1 MKIPA
6 GLSFLAAFSMITLCA
21 CGPRSEPE
29 PDDTFTIGQ
38 QPDGSYTVPTGQ
50 ILTPAGRQVLFPG
63 RPTDLALDPA
73 EKILAIKNNDGIVL
87 VSTAD
92 GSLLQHLRLA
102 RKGMGF
108 TGILWAGDGRTIYS
122 SDGRGYI
129 QRAEV
134 DPSGVAR
141 WLTPIALPAVD
152 EDSSAPGGMALSSD
166 GRTLYVTLCRN
177 NTLGLVSLENGATE
191 EIPVGVAPYTVVLA
205 PGRRAYVSNWGG
217 RRAEAGELTAKSSGT
232 PALIDPETGVANSGT
247 VSVIDLDGKRPAGE
261 IRVAL
266 HPCGMALSPDS
277 SQLYVA
283 CANSDTI
290 SVIDTRTDRV
300 VESISVRPNQRLPF
314 GSGPNAV
321 CVSPDG
327 SRLYVADGTDN
338 AVCVVAPGRPAGPD
352 TGQSPVLGYIPTAWY
367 PGAVILN
374 RSGAWLYVANVKGIG
389 SRQRRPDQAG
399 YNSYGYS
406 GSVSLIRTPDQA
418 ALAEYTRQ
426 VESNNHHA
434 WKMSR
439 LAETPR
445 SVEPVPLPERPGE
458 PSVFKHV
465 IYIIKEN
472 RTYDQ
477 VFGDLP
483 QGNGDSSLVHFGRDV
498 TPNHHALAETFV
510 LLDNFYCSGVLSA
523 DGHQW
528 TDEAYVTDYLEKMF
542 GYFSRSYPYEGDDP
556 LAFAST
562 GFIWDGVLR
571 RGLSF
576 RDYGE
581 FIQARITPS
590 SATWSDIYRDYLDDT
605 ARVRIEANTELHTL
619 RPYICPTF
627 IGFPA
632 KVQDVY
638 RVREF
643 LREFRGY
650 EARGELPNFI
660 IMLLPT
666 DHTAGTRPGFPT
678 PRAMVADND
687 LALGR
692 LVEAVSNSRF
702 WKDTAIFVTEDDPQ
716 DGLDHVDSHRT
727 VGFVISP
734 YTPRGKVVNVN
745 YSQIDMVRTIE
756 LILGLPPMHQ
766 LDLAARPMRECF
778 TQKPD
783 FSAYK
788 ALPNRIPLDEM
799 NPGLAEISGPQLHW
813 ARVSLDLPLDDVD
826 EADEE
831 TLNRI
836 LWHSV
841 KGYNLA
847 YPVEKTY

>member
-1 MKIPA
+1 MKTSA
-6 GLSFLAAFSMITLCA
+6 GLAFLTTLFLLTVCA
-21 CGPRSEPE
+21 CSPRSEAE
-29 PDDTFTIGQ
+29 SEDTYAIGP
-38 QPDGSYTVPTGQ
+38 QPDGSYTVPTDQ
-50 ILTPAGRQVLFPG
+50 VLTPAGQQVLFPG
-63 RPTDLALDPA
+63 RPTDLALGPA
-73 EKILAIKNNDGIVL
+73 EKILAVKNNDGIVL
-87 VSTAD
+87 VSTVD
-92 GSLLQHLRLA
+92 FSILQHLRLP
-102 RKGMGF
+102 RKGMSF
-108 TGILWAGDGRTIYS
+108 TGILWARDGRTIYS

-134 DPSGVAR
+134 DRDGLAR
-141 WLTPIALPAVD
+141 WLSPIALPAAD
-152 EDSSAPGGMALSSD
+152 EDSSAPGGMAFSAD
-166 GRTLYVTLCRN
+166 GRFLYVALCRN
-177 NTLGLVSLENGATE
+177 NTLGLVSLETLATR

-205 PGRRAYVSNWGG
+205 PGNRAYVSNWGG
-217 RRAEAGELTAKSSGT
+217 RRAEEGELTALSSGT
-232 PALIDPETGVANSGT
+232 PTLVDPETGVANSGT
-247 VSVIDLDGKRPAGE
+247 VSVIDLAGRRR
-261 IRVAL
+261 IRDIQVAL

-277 SQLYVA
+277 SRLYVA

-290 SVIDTRTDRV
+290 SVIDTRTDQV
-300 VESISVRPNQRLPF
+300 VESISVRPNHRMPF

-321 CVSPDG
+321 SVSPDG

-338 AVCVVAPGRPAGPD
+338 AVCVVALGRRTA
-352 TGQSPVLGYIPTAWY
+352 VLGYIPTAWY
-367 PGAVILN
+367 PGAVILD
-374 RSGAWLYVANVKGIG
+374 RSGQRLYVANVKGIG
-389 SRQRRPDQAG
+389 SRERRGEQAG
-399 YNSYGYS
+399 YSTYGYT
-406 GSVSLIRTPDQA
+406 GSVSLIQVPDRASLA
-418 ALAEYTRQ
+418 AYTLQ

-434 WKMSR
+434 WKMAR
-439 LAETPR
+439 LAARPR
-445 SVEPVPLPERPGE
+445 AVEPVPVPERPGE

-483 QGNGDSSLVHFGRDV
+483 QGNGDTSLVHFGRDV

-528 TDEAYVTDYLEKMF
+528 TNEAYVTDYLEKMF

-562 GFIWDGVLR
+562 GFIWDGVLK

-581 FIQARITPS
+581 FIRARITPA
-590 SATWSDIYRDYLDDT
+590 SATWKDIYRDYLDGT
-605 ARVRIEANTELHTL
+605 ARVKVEATTELHTL

-643 LREFRGY
+643 LREFRQY
-650 EARGELPNFI
+650 EARGDLPSFI
-660 IMLLPT
+660 IMLLPA

-692 LVEAVSNSRF
+692 VVEAVSHSRF
-702 WKDTAIFVTEDDPQ
+702 WKETAIFVTEDDPQ
-716 DGLDHVDSHRT
+716 NGLDHVDGHRT

-734 YTPRGKVVNVN
+734 YTPRGKVVSVN
-745 YSQIDMVRTIE
+745 YSQVGMVRTME
-756 LILGLPPMHQ
+756 LILGLPPMNQ
-766 LDLAARPMRECF
+766 LDLAARPMLECF
-778 TQKPD
+778 TAQPD
-783 FSAYK
+783 FSPYE
-788 ALPNRIPLDEM
+788 ALPNIIPLDEM
-799 NPGLAEISGPQLHW
+799 NPELTEISGPQLHW
-813 ARVSLDLPLDDVD
+813 ARVSLELPLDDID
-826 EADEE
+826 EADES
-831 TLNRI
+831 TLNHI

-841 KGYNLA
+841 KGYNAA
-847 YPVEKTY
+847 YPAD